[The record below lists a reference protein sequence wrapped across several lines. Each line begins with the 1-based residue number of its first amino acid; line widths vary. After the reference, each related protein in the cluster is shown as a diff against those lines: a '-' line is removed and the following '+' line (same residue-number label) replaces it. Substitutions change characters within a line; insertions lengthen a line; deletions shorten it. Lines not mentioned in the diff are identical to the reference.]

1 MECGCDFGEGS
12 EGSPEF
18 QWELHIELTL
28 SAILFHADPEAL
40 EQYLETDRTPR
51 WRDLKDV
58 LDLEPFQNYR
68 EHCQNRKMVALAGLL
83 DKNAIDDYY
92 HRYCQKGCIPTWAS
106 GILWTEQMWCRGIL
120 KPNLIDGTSTMY
132 S

>member
-1 MECGCDFGEGS
+1 M
-12 EGSPEF
+12 
-18 QWELHIELTL
+18 TL

-83 DKNAIDDYY
+83 DKNAMDTTTTGIIK
-92 HRYCQKGCIPTWAS
+92 KGAFPHGRLGFFGQSRCGAVVS
-106 GILWTEQMWCRGIL
+106 
-120 KPNLIDGTSTMY
+120 
-132 S
+132 